1 MPRIRL
7 RRLLLA
13 VTLGLLAT
21 PFGIQARSADDVPA
35 LIQLLDYIAVDYP
48 EAVQQGRVV
57 NETEY
62 AEMREFS
69 ANIATRSTVLNKPR
83 LAAQAAELQTL
94 VGQKGDV
101 TRLREIAAVMRSA
114 LIADFGIVTVPKQTP
129 DLALGQTLYAE
140 SCTGCHGVSG
150 HGDGPMARG
159 LEPAP
164 TNFHNAERAAQ
175 RDLYGLFSTISL
187 GVEGTA
193 MAAYPQLSEHQRW
206 SLAAYAANFAA
217 KTADATPIATSRELL
232 KQAAATYVAGDAA
245 EGQRLALS
253 AYLDGFELAESA
265 LSAVDPALKTQIE
278 ERMMAL
284 RSTMKNAAPAS
295 EIESQ
300 AQAADALLAQA
311 QERMG
316 SRKLSGMGAAFAA
329 FIILV
334 REGLEAILVVA
345 ALAAFLVKTGQRAGL
360 PYLHAGWAGAL
371 VLGLATWWV
380 SEHFFTIGGMQ
391 RELTEGLAALIAAAV
406 MFSVGFWL
414 HNRAQAAQ
422 WQKFLQTSVK
432 QALSKGTLWGLAG
445 LSFIAVYR
453 ECFET
458 VLFYQALWAQTDAA
472 AQSAAVGGFIAAA
485 ALLVLLAWGIMKYSL
500 RLPLRE
506 FFAATGVLLFVLAVI
521 FAGKGIVA
529 LQEAGVI
536 SVLPVMAPRIELLGI
551 YPNAQS
557 LAVQALLVLMAAALM
572 WRGRAAL
579 PSKPPSA

>member
-1 MPRIRL
+1 MNL
-7 RRLLLA
+7 HRLLFA
-13 VTLGLLAT
+13 AALLLT
-21 PFGIQARSADDVPA
+21 PVAHAEPAETQA
-35 LIQLLDYIAVDYP
+35 LIQLLDYVAVDYP
-48 EAVQQGRVV
+48 EAVRDGAVI
-57 NETEY
+57 NSGEY
-62 AEMREFS
+62 AEMQEFS
-69 ANIATRSTVLNKPR
+69 AAIATRLMPLKQPGLEVQARQLQDLIANKGD
-83 LAAQAAELQTL
+83 LAALRTTTAAMRAALIAEFNIVTLPAQAPDLA
-94 VGQKGDV
+94 VGQKLFSDNC
-101 TRLREIAAVMRSA
+101 A
-114 LIADFGIVTVPKQTP
+114 
-129 DLALGQTLYAE
+129 
-140 SCTGCHGVSG
+140 GCHGVSG

-164 TNFHNAERAAQ
+164 TNFHDTERAAQ
-175 RDLYGLFSTISL
+175 RDAYGLYSTITL
-187 GVEGTA
+187 GVEGTT
-193 MAAYPQLSEHQRW
+193 MAAYPQLSDHERW
-206 SLAAYAANFAA
+206 SLAAYVANFSAPTA
-217 KTADATPIATSRELL
+217 SPLSVSRERLQQAVVAYGAGRTADAE
-232 KQAAATYVAGDAA
+232 
-245 EGQRLALS
+245 RLALS

-278 ERMMAL
+278 GQMMAVRL
-284 RSTMKNAAPAS
+284 AMTNTAPAS
-295 EIESQ
+295 EIETQ

-311 QERMG
+311 QERLG
-316 SRKLSGMGAAFAA
+316 SRKLSGMGAAVAA

-371 VLGLATWWV
+371 VLGVVTWWI
-380 SEHFFTIGGMQ
+380 SEHVFAIGGLQ

-422 WQKFLQTSVK
+422 WQKFIQASVK

-458 VLFYQALWAQTDAA
+458 VLFYQALWAQTDAE
-472 AQSAAVGGFIAAA
+472 AQSAAVGGFMAAA
-485 ALLVLLAWGIMKYSL
+485 GLLVLLAWGIMKYSL

-506 FFAATGVLLFVLAVI
+506 FFAATGILLFVLAVI

-529 LQEAGVI
+529 LQEAGLI
-536 SVLPVMAPRIELLGI
+536 AVLPLPAPRIELLGI

-557 LAVQALLVLMAAALM
+557 LAVQAALVLVAAALM